1 MTTCRKCGEK
11 FPLFTIRNV
20 RHPSPF
26 GDGDLCRGAISLMVL
41 SWGNTQP
48 TLKKTAT
55 TDPKAAAWVALCC
68 LLAAQRVNLV
78 RTITAAI
85 VGLTETQSS
94 WEVCRQRAVE
104 LATKAMTMFSP
115 DSDGRIFVKALLAMA
130 AKITEP
136 PPRKIRIQ
144 QYASVMG
151 DTILAIEHQD
161 LVRSGVS
168 IDDLNNC
175 VAALPGHQWLLNP

>member
-1 MTTCRKCGEK
+1 MTSCRKCGEK
-11 FPLFTIRNV
+11 FPLFTIRNAK
-20 RHPSPF
+20 HSSPF
-26 GDGDLCRGAISLMVL
+26 GDGDLCRGCYHPYSLVL
-41 SWGNTQP
+41 RKYTAN
-48 TLKKTAT
+48 LNKTT

-68 LLAAQRVNLV
+68 LLAAQKINLV

-85 VGLTETQSS
+85 VGLTETQNS

-104 LATKAMTMFSP
+104 LATKAMTMFSS

-130 AKITEP
+130 AGITKP

-151 DTILAIEHQD
+151 DTILALEHQA

-175 VAALPGHQWLLNP
+175 VATLPGHQWLLAP

>member
-1 MTTCRKCGEK
+1 MSTCRKCGEK
-11 FPLFTIRNV
+11 FPLFTIRNAK
-20 RHPSPF
+20 HPSPF
-26 GDGDLCRGAISLMVL
+26 GDGDLCRGCYHPYSLVL
-41 SWGNTQP
+41 RKYTAN
-48 TLKKTAT
+48 LNKTT

-68 LLAAQRVNLV
+68 LLAAQKINLV

-85 VGLTETQSS
+85 VGLTETQNS

-104 LATKAMTMFSP
+104 LATKAMTMFSS

-130 AKITEP
+130 AKITKP

-151 DTILAIEHQD
+151 DTILAIEHLA

-168 IDDLNNC
+168 IDDLNDC
-175 VAALPGHQWLLNP
+175 VTALPGHQWLLAP

>member
-1 MTTCRKCGEK
+1 MATCRKCGEK
-11 FPLFTIRNV
+11 FPLFTIRNA
-20 RHPSPF
+20 RYPSPF
-26 GDGDLCRGAISLMVL
+26 GDGDLCRGCYQPYGLVL
-41 SWGNTQP
+41 GKYTAN
-48 TLKKTAT
+48 LKKTA

-78 RTITAAI
+78 RTITAAM

-104 LATKAMTMFSP
+104 LASKAMTMFSP
-115 DSDGRIFVKALLAMA
+115 DSDGRLFVKALLAMA
-130 AKITEP
+130 VKINKP
-136 PPRKIRIQ
+136 PPREIRIQ

-151 DTILAIEHQD
+151 DTILDIEHQA
-161 LVRSGVS
+161 LMRSGVS

-175 VAALPGHQWLLNP
+175 VATLPGHQWLLSP